1 MERKNKKY
9 DDITSPIFNT
19 LHKEYE
25 SIIARGRSIDSRA
38 GIFLTL
44 LFTSFPFY
52 VELVEINVIKEI
64 CHKQCTSIVEIFL
77 VIFFLFSLIAS
88 IIDFILFIKVLSTKK
103 I

>member
-38 GIFLTL
+38 GIFLGSVT
-44 LFTSFPFY
+44 T
-52 VELVEINVIKEI
+52 NG
-64 CHKQCTSIVEIFL
+64 
-77 VIFFLFSLIAS
+77 
-88 IIDFILFIKVLSTKK
+88 
-103 I
+103 

>member
-64 CHKQCTSIVEIFL
+64 CHKQQCISIVEIFL
-77 VIFFLFSLIAS
+77 VIFFLFSLIAF
-88 IIDFILFIKVLSTKK
+88 IIDFILFIKVL
-103 I
+103 